1 MQDNSANRRKT
12 LIISVLLF
20 LFAGGGIFLFFVV
33 QGSNDLTRQGKNQN
47 FTYGEAAREGVSS
60 FFRSVGVVSDE
71 ESLLAEKTAKVSELR
86 EEKSAEL
93 AGVSDWM
100 APAGG
105 PSASASSG
113 GGYRPSASPSSVP
126 KMAAG
131 PSAQVGG
138 GGGGSKS
145 AGSVSRF
152 GEGSQQG
159 ATSISNKT
167 GDGAGTTPGKGTLGS
182 LKRAQA
188 LLGEGLRSDS
198 AMTANA
204 KWNQSFGVGSGS
216 NRGGGDLAYNKGG
229 LVSLDKIKSGEI
241 SSLKMDKKGAAFS
254 PDPSKPD
261 MDKDGT
267 KAALKADKNV
277 QKAEDKLK
285 SDIAKEAASK
295 AVEAAGPGAGGDKKD
310 PGGNDKS
317 APPPSAVLDAAR
329 GVTLR
334 DADMGGGAKY
344 SDDNVKVERG
354 EGGNFKATYNGTYTD
369 ADGNKTSIKT
379 TATISPTGEIL
390 GLGF

>member
-12 LIISVLLF
+12 LVISVLLF

-33 QGSNDLTRQGKNQN
+33 QGSNDLTRQGKKQN

-60 FFRSVGVVSDE
+60 FFKSVGIVSDE
-71 ESLLAEKTAKVSELR
+71 EGLLAEKTAKVSEAR

-93 AGVSDWM
+93 SGVSDWM

-113 GGYRPSASPSSVP
+113 GGRPSASPTSVP
-126 KMAAG
+126 RMAAG

-152 GEGSQQG
+152 GEGSGEG
-159 ATSISNKT
+159 ATSISNKS
-167 GDGAGTTPGKGTLGS
+167 GAGAGNAAGKGTLGS

-216 NRGGGDLAYNKGG
+216 NRAGGDLAYNKSG

-285 SDIAKEAASK
+285 SDLAKDAASQ
-295 AVEAAGPGAGGDKKD
+295 ATNAALQNSGGDKKD
-310 PGGNDKS
+310 PGGNDKA
-317 APPPSAVLDAAR
+317 APPPPAVLDAAR

-334 DADMGGGAKY
+334 DTDMGGGAKY

-369 ADGNKTSIKT
+369 ANGNKTSIKT